1 MCTICI
7 LYLSARYFEYNRS
20 LSQCLHFL
28 FKRTQVSVSAWDG
41 MFSTVLRLLRRTFWL
56 LFGVLTALLCDIHA
70 LPLSLPFSRKK
81 VSRQNLDVLIV
92 GAGISGIAI
101 AKVVIHRNK
110 TRPERGLQLRRKANH
125 KIIRQYRCTV
135 LIYFDWPMGCDRK
148 CVTHSL
154 IDGVRRGS
162 KCLSCFRN

>member
-41 MFSTVLRLLRRTFWL
+41 MFSPVLRLLRRTFWL

-101 AKVVIHRNK
+101 AKVVTHRNK
-110 TRPERGLQLRRKANH
+110 KRYWQSCLETEGYRGVSLQDSGARTPVGRDLVLEQVPGSGLRRL
-125 KIIRQYRCTV
+125 RWRLQF
-135 LIYFDWPMGCDRK
+135 LLEP
-148 CVTHSL
+148 
-154 IDGVRRGS
+154 
-162 KCLSCFRN
+162 